1 MLDLQPSSAPLSA
14 DVPSE
19 KGPIDHLPTPEP
31 TGPVRG
37 RTRLWNWF
45 VDLPAEAFVS
55 LFVVGCCVVFVWS
68 QVSQG
73 SVLGNVV
80 ADNTPSGGDMGAHV
94 WGPAFLRDHL
104 LPQGRL
110 AGWTPDWYAGFP
122 AYQFY
127 MVLPSLAIALLS
139 FVLPYGVAFKLVTVS
154 GVLTLPIAAW
164 AFGKLSDTPFP
175 GPPLFAVGA
184 TMFLFDR
191 GFSIYGGNIPSTLA
205 GEFAFSISLSCA
217 VLYLGFLSKALRTGR
232 CRGWAAVTLALVGLN
247 HLIPLIFV
255 VVCTFVMLVVYPAWR
270 ARRFALV
277 GVPVLL
283 GSVGLAWFAR
293 GPEGDFSHV
302 ADTDLNLPLAGAVLL
317 LLGFG
322 GVTAGWARLKVW
334 FPVLAVGGL
343 LTAFW
348 FVPFYLQHKYMNDM
362 GWEKKTDYANMLY
375 SRVKLD
381 PQLVDSPKISWI
393 MLGAAAGALLS
404 LIWGRRSGIFL
415 TCVSVV
421 FAAGFIL
428 APQGRLWNARLLP
441 FYYLSLYLLAA
452 LGVAEIGRLLSLLV
466 ARDVMRPVRA
476 ITAATALAGMAVG
489 IGMVALPLRSMVG
502 GSLDTASGVYYW
514 PSKELPAVGGMFAT
528 KESSFISSWARWNYT
543 GYEGK
548 EAYPEYYGITQTMAG
563 LGRQNGCGRA
573 MWEHEEQHDRFGTP
587 MALMLLPFWTDG
599 CIGSMEGLYFEA
611 SATTPYHFLN
621 QDQLSTGP
629 SNAQRDLPYGPG
641 PPSEEDFD
649 MGVKHLQMLGV
660 KYYMAVSDGMQTLGR
675 KHPDLSVAA
684 TYGPWVV
691 FEVGGNN
698 QLVAPLPYQPAVLE
712 GVTGGGEA
720 WLKPVVAWYQNPEA
734 WDVTLTDS
742 GPANWQRVNTGEGPG
757 LLPLDPVE
765 VSNIRT
771 SNDRIEF
778 DVDRVGVPVV
788 VRSSYFPNWQ
798 ASGADGPWRATPNLM
813 VVVPT
818 ESHVV
823 LSYGYTNVDYFAWAL
838 FLIGI
843 AGAVFLFRRPAVVM
857 PPTWAERSERK
868 RREREREWR
877 PGAEGPLP
885 GGSPGSPDGSW
896 PTGAGPA
903 LVDPWLAS
911 LAVDDPAQSLG
922 DDVDGTDVWAALDRD
937 ATDSPSHGDGGS
949 ADRLEGPFAPA
960 EYEPLFP
967 AEGSPEV
974 PLESPPPDS
983 PTDT

>member
-1 MLDLQPSSAPLSA
+1 MLDL
-14 DVPSE
+14 
-19 KGPIDHLPTPEP
+19 HPTPAPTSNDASSEETVADHPPAPEP
-31 TGPVRG
+31 AGPPSG

-45 VDLPAEAFVS
+45 VDLPPEAFVS

-80 ADNTPSGGDMGAHV
+80 AENTPSGGDMGAHV

-205 GEFAFSISLSCA
+205 GEFAFSISLSFA

-270 ARRFALV
+270 ARRFALA
-277 GVPVLL
+277 GIPVLV
-283 GSVGLAWFAR
+283 GSLLLAWVAR

-302 ADTDLNLPLAGAVLL
+302 ADTDLNLPLAVSVVLF
-317 LLGFG
+317 LGFG
-322 GVTAGWARLKVW
+322 AAAAGWSRFKVW

-343 LTAFW
+343 LMAFW

-375 SRVKLD
+375 SRLKLD

-415 TCVSVV
+415 TCVAVV
-421 FAAGFIL
+421 FAVAFVL
-428 APQGRLWNARLLP
+428 TPQARLWNARLLP

-452 LGVAEIGRLLSLLV
+452 LGLAEIGRLLSLLV
-466 ARDVMRPVRA
+466 ARDVMRPVRS
-476 ITAATALAGMAVG
+476 ITAVTALAGLTVG

-502 GSLDTASGVYYW
+502 GSLDPATGVYYW
-514 PSKELPAVGGMFAT
+514 PRNDVPGVGGLFAT

-641 PPSEEDFD
+641 PPSEADFD
-649 MGVKHLQMLGV
+649 LGVKHLQMLGV
-660 KYYMAVSDGMQTLGR
+660 KYYMAISEGMATLGR
-675 KHPDLSVAA
+675 KHSDLSVAA

-691 FEVGGNN
+691 FEVGGDN
-698 QLVAPLPYQPAVLE
+698 QLVAPLAYQPAVLE
-712 GVTGGGEA
+712 GVTGGGES
-720 WLKPVVAWYQNPEA
+720 WLKPTVTWYQNPEA
-734 WDVTLTDS
+734 WDVTLTDA
-742 GPANWQRVNTGEGPG
+742 GPSNWQRVTTGEGPG

-765 VSNIRT
+765 VSNVRT

-818 ESHVV
+818 ENHVV
-823 LSYGYTNVDYFAWAL
+823 LSYGYTRIDYLAWAL
-838 FLIGI
+838 FLIGV
-843 AGAVFLFRRPAVVM
+843 AGAVVLFRRPGVVM

-868 RREREREWR
+868 RRERVEAYTEAHGPP
-877 PGAEGPLP
+877 PGDGADGFSTATWAAGNGPPLI
-885 GGSPGSPDGSW
+885 
-896 PTGAGPA
+896 
-903 LVDPWLAS
+903 DPWLAS
-911 LAVDDPAQSLG
+911 LAHDDPAHTLG
-922 DDVDGTDVWAALDRD
+922 DDVDGTDAWAALGD
-937 ATDSPSHGDGGS
+937 APTDETTEPTAGRE
-949 ADRLEGPFAPA
+949 RLDQPFAPA
-960 EYEPLFP
+960 AYEPLFP
-967 AEGSPEV
+967 AEPTPE
-974 PLESPPPDS
+974 PPPES
-983 PTDT
+983 SSAPSSEP